1 MGTTQM
7 SNRPTLRAHRH
18 TGRRAALA
26 AALAAALVVQ
36 PASAATFKSRFDISI
51 AGYKIGESSVT
62 AEVTDSSY
70 SLSGEGKASGLS
82 RIITDAR
89 GTATA
94 TGRMA
99 GERPVPASY
108 GYRWMEGDD
117 DERLAMTIR
126 GNAVSSLTVTP
137 ETPKKDPEPDRV
149 VLTDADKRGIIDP
162 VSALIWQVKAP
173 ADSRSCDR
181 TVPIF
186 DGEQR
191 YDVKLSPKRRDR
203 YDGGDEAYQ
212 GPVIVCR
219 IDYTPVAGHRRNKR
233 EIRELQENTGM
244 EVWLA
249 PLPEPGSD
257 TVFLVPVRIK
267 IPTRFGVLEIAMDR
281 LSVTD

>member
-1 MGTTQM
+1 M
-7 SNRPTLRAHRH
+7 SNRDAFLSHSPA
-18 TGRRAALA
+18 RRAVPA
-26 AALAAALVVQ
+26 AAVLVAALVAA
-36 PASAATFKSRFDISI
+36 PASAATFESRFDISI

-62 AEVTDSSY
+62 AEVTDTAY

-94 TGRMA
+94 SGRIA
-99 GERPVPASY
+99 GERAVPASY

-137 ETPKKDPEPDRV
+137 EPPKKDPEPDRV

-162 VSALIWQVKAP
+162 VSALVWQVKAP
-173 ADSRSCDR
+173 ADTGSCAR

-191 YDVKLSPKRRDR
+191 YDVTLSPKRRDR
-203 YDGGDEAYQ
+203 FDGGDKAYQ

-219 IDYTPVAGHRRNKR
+219 IDYTPVAGHRENKR
-233 EIRELQENTGM
+233 EIRELRDNTGM

-249 PLPEPGSD
+249 PLTEPETD

-267 IPTRFGVLEIAMDR
+267 IPTRFGLLEIAMDR
-281 LSVTD
+281 LSVTN